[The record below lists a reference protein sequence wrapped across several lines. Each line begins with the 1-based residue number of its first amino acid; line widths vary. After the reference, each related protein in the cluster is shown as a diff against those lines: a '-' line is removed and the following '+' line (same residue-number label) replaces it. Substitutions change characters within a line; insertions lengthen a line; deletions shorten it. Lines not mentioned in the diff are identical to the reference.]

1 MRLKCFLGGH
11 DLEMLEIKKVLS
23 ENGIPL
29 EDKNLRWDNAF
40 ASAYLEEIKK
50 SIADDLTPVLVE
62 LKNDIAK
69 DLFAQCQVVD
79 HHDKFVGR
87 QACLLQ
93 VLKILKL
100 QPTRQ
105 QQLIAANDSGYIP
118 AMLALG
124 ASRSEVEE
132 IRCMDWQAQ
141 NISKELVEESMRAYE
156 NKKIKNGVFVI
167 EMEHFCFAPVTD
179 AAYWDQPSQNIL
191 FRFREGRTLYFGK
204 SELIDKIYNKFLGCG
219 CWRGENFVGC
229 PKIEFQDE
237 ITKFILENQ

>member
-1 MRLKCFLGGH
+1 MRIATGEGEECSIPPRSLDGGAMIISTKAIVAITAV
-11 DLEMLEIKKVLS
+11 MLLAVCGIVAVSDVSEADDAWDGTADISWYTDESQDEYEINTAEQLAGLAHLV
-23 ENGIPL
+23 NGGKTF

-50 SIADDLTPVLVE
+50 SLADGLTPVLVE

-100 QPTRQ
+100 RPTRQ

-141 NISKELVEESMRAYE
+141 NISVELVEESMRAYE

-167 EMEHFCFAPVTD
+167 EM
-179 AAYWDQPSQNIL
+179 
-191 FRFREGRTLYFGK
+191 
-204 SELIDKIYNKFLGCG
+204 
-219 CWRGENFVGC
+219 
-229 PKIEFQDE
+229 
-237 ITKFILENQ
+237 